1 MNLLDQV
8 IPQVAVMDHFFWIA
22 GSLRRAVQQFI
33 AGAGAITLILFLGCG
48 SALFAAPA
56 YAQGAMM
63 TPRQVVEYAL
73 TLEKLEAD
81 FYRRGIEASQNGGLA
96 SAPQVAKDA
105 IVSYGEDEAQHVADL
120 SKVLTSLGGDPNAV
134 MIPANPNYT
143 AILKRDPFA
152 NPADFLLAG
161 QYVEDLGV
169 AAYKGQVG
177 NLLAAGAAA
186 KPVLAGALEIHSVE
200 ARHAAGIRFLRQAL
214 LNADVR
220 PWIRDSKEVIYQEE
234 RSGAPIPFGDEAFDG
249 FATSE
254 EVLALVGPIL
264 GGEIQQAPTMPAP
277 KGEVMRTKEYG
288 TDPRCKTNRVQLD
301 YFTNY
306 LYNCVPFREL
316 NLH

>member
-1 MNLLDQV
+1 MNLLDQA
-8 IPQVAVMDHFFWIA
+8 IPQVAVMHHSPIV
-22 GSLRRAVQQFI
+22 GSMRRAIQKLIGV
-33 AGAGAITLILFLGCG
+33 AGAITLIISLVLVSILFT
-48 SALFAAPA
+48 APA
-56 YAQGAMM
+56 YAQEAMM
-63 TPRQVVEYAL
+63 SPRQVVEYAL

-81 FYRRGIEASQNGGLA
+81 FYRRGAEAAQNGGLA
-96 SAPQVAKDA
+96 SAPQVAKDT
-105 IVSYGEDEAQHVADL
+105 IISYGEDEAQHVADL
-120 SKVLTSLGGDPNAV
+120 STILTSLGGDPNAV
-134 MIPANPNYT
+134 TIPTNPNYT

-152 NPADFLLAG
+152 NPQDFLLAG

-186 KPVLAGALEIHSVE
+186 KPVLAGALAIHSVE
-200 ARHAAGIRFLRQAL
+200 ARHAAGIRFLRQSL

-220 PWIRDSKEVIYQEE
+220 PWIRDSQEVIYQEE
-234 RSGAPIPFGDEAFDG
+234 RSGAPIPFADEAFDG
-249 FATSE
+249 FATSQ

-264 GGEIQQAPTMPAP
+264 GMEMQPPTMMQP
-277 KGEVMRTKEYG
+277 KSSGGQTIKEYAK
-288 TDPRCKTNRVQLD
+288 DPRCKSNRVQLD